1 MREKLCAL
9 WRRLTAGDSRV
20 RLWLWLGVAGILLIG
35 VSELVPRGEQPT
47 PDTSTVTATADQVE
61 QALEQRIA
69 GLLSAVEGVG
79 ECRVLVTLEGGSRAV
94 YAAATQTG
102 ADGQPASEEVLVVS
116 TDDGPAGLLLTTLQP
131 SVKGVAVVCRG
142 GGDPAVQQRV
152 IDLVST
158 VFHISSRRVCVAAQ
172 Q

>member
-1 MREKLCAL
+1 MKETLRSF
-9 WRRLTAGDSRV
+9 WRRLTDGDRRV
-20 RLWLWLGVAGILLIG
+20 RVWLWLGVAGILLIG
-35 VSELVPRGEQPT
+35 VSELIPRRTETADP
-47 PDTSTVTATADQVE
+47 PTVTATADQVE

-69 GLLSAVEGVG
+69 ALLSAVEGVG
-79 ECRVLVTLEGGSRAV
+79 ECRVLVTLEGDARAV
-94 YAAATQTG
+94 YAANTETG
-102 ADGQPASEEVLVVS
+102 DGQSYTEEVLVVS

-131 SVKGVAVVCRG
+131 SVKGVAVVCSG
-142 GGDPAVQQRV
+142 GGDPAVQQQV